1 MRRGG
6 GGHAGGGGSFTE
18 GTVFEGAFE
27 GTYSAKMWEAVMLTI
42 LLRTV
47 IIYVVLIL
55 IMRLMGKRQLGELEI
70 TDLVTTLLIS
80 EIASLPLTETG
91 IPLHHA
97 LLPIITLA
105 GLEMGMAALLLK
117 GHLFKRLLISRP
129 TILMSHGVPDRGAM
143 KKARLSCEELLS
155 QLRLQGI
162 NDLSEVT
169 FAVMEPNGQISVLQD
184 QSKKDTPSPAGI
196 MRLLISDGWVN
207 RDNLLLVGRDEKW
220 LEGYLKGKGLK
231 AREVFMLLSDGSG
244 TLRLYPMKPQKK
256 ATGKDG
262 SP

>member
-1 MRRGG
+1 
-6 GGHAGGGGSFTE
+6 
-18 GTVFEGAFE
+18 
-27 GTYSAKMWEAVMLTI
+27 MLTI

-47 IIYVVLIL
+47 VIYAVLIL

-105 GLEMGMAALLLK
+105 GLEVGLSALLLK
-117 GHLFKRLLISRP
+117 GQLFKRLLISRP

-162 NDLSEVT
+162 SDPAEVD
-169 FAVMEPNGQISVLQD
+169 FAVMEPNGQISVIQD
-184 QSKKDTPSPAGI
+184 SSKKDTPPPAGV
-196 MRLLISDGWVN
+196 MRLLISDGRVN
-207 RDNLLLVGRDEKW
+207 RDNLRLAGKDEAW
-220 LEGYLKGKGLK
+220 LEGYLKKQGLK
-231 AREVFMLLSDGSG
+231 AREVFMLLCDGNG
-244 TLRLYPMKPQKK
+244 TLRLYPMKP
-256 ATGKDG
+256 TRTPRGKNG
-262 SP
+262 KTSP